1 VGVDG
6 VVVYGGKR
14 GLQGR
19 RLREEGGRQDVELAA
34 EDEDAVGGGLRV
46 EPPRER
52 EGGLD
57 EEELPVG
64 VPGAGGDVGEGAG
77 EREEEGDGEPLVG
90 EGVAEAER
98 AVEVGHG
105 RRGAERA
112 GGGRVGRDGERE
124 GVPVEEVGGE
134 EGSEVGEEREV
145 QGLQRGEERGRGE
158 LGGERERVDS
168 VEEGVVRRAAGGERE
183 GVGGGGGGGGRH
195 GDEARRGEDGRRDS
209 QSGAEFGSGHGVW
222 GILVETDGLRRR
234 RGGAGRCWICD
245 DLLVPCR
252 PDARWALALSRT
264 R

>member
-1 VGVDG
+1 MEVLRRPLWQPGDAALYRRLDGVGGAGVDG
-6 VVVYGGKR
+6 VVVDGGER

-46 EPPRER
+46 EPLRER
-52 EGGLD
+52 EGCLD

-112 GGGRVGRDGERE
+112 GGGRDGERE

-134 EGSEVGEEREV
+134 EGSEVGEEGEV

-195 GDEARRGEDGRRDS
+195 GDEAR
-209 QSGAEFGSGHGVW
+209 
-222 GILVETDGLRRR
+222 
-234 RGGAGRCWICD
+234 
-245 DLLVPCR
+245 
-252 PDARWALALSRT
+252 
-264 R
+264 